1 MNSVTTAIKSKPLK
15 VGIWVVVH
23 AILLALGLLCPWNVE
38 TDLYSILP
46 DSSEFKN
53 VSAAEKALSGRTMRN
68 ISLLLGHEN
77 FEVAKVAAETV
88 NAEFASDSAFESVRF
103 LVDAGALKETRN
115 FLYDHRLVL
124 QGPEVRN
131 ALLQGDEECLK
142 NAAMEKIYGVFS
154 MADLSHLDEDPF
166 LLGEQSFD
174 FFTLNNPLMSG
185 KFSIRDGMLVATDSD
200 VFDGPNKKNAAD
212 SAKSINYI
220 MWSAALSNNT
230 SALAADGHVLARLDR
245 TLDSLQN
252 ALPGLKVAKS
262 GVPFHSFES
271 SKNAQSEV
279 AWISGISLV
288 LIFALLVFV
297 YRSAL
302 PIVATLLSIGVAIAA
317 ALSGTWL
324 LFGSIHVFTF
334 VFGTSVIGVSID
346 YAIHFFTE
354 RHGIF
359 KGLLLG
365 FMTTELSYFALT
377 FAGFD
382 LLKQMA
388 VFSLI
393 GLASSFLTIVLLF
406 PSVLREREL
415 PINTPRKMLDTYD
428 NLLMNRSP
436 WRVRI
441 MLVVFVAVLLPGIY
455 KLNVQTDMGSVYTMS
470 EQLKA
475 SEILNARL
483 NDLGIS
489 PNYFIVEGNTA
500 QEVLER
506 EESLKLRLDSARK
519 DSLLKDYL
527 ATSTYVPSLKTQ
539 HETFKAVQ
547 KLGDAMGSVKSP
559 GENSDFVTLDSGL
572 PVFSKNILD
581 MLWIG
586 EVNGK
591 FYSAVMPLHP
601 TKNFNMQKWSDAE
614 HGIYAV
620 NKMENINGALTDLS
634 RKALMLVACAYVLVF
649 FILTIVYR
657 WRIAVSVIRAP
668 VVGCLFL
675 AAVFGY
681 CDIAF
686 NFFAIVGVILTLGI
700 GIDYALFFREG
711 GPKNYATALSV
722 MLSAAT
728 TLISFGSLAFSGF
741 IPVSTFGFATLL
753 GISCCFLLAPL
764 SQKKS
769 NIGS

>member
-1 MNSVTTAIKSKPLK
+1 MNSATTVTKRKPLK
-15 VGIWVVVH
+15 VGIWVVIH
-23 AILLALGLLCPWNVE
+23 ATLLLLGLCCKWNVE

-53 VSAAEKALSGRTMRN
+53 VSAAEKALSGRTMQN

-77 FEVAKVAAETV
+77 FETAKVAAESV
-88 NAEFASDSAFESVRF
+88 NSSFASDSAFESVRF

-131 ALLQGDEECLK
+131 ALLQGDEEYLK

-154 MADLSHLDEDPF
+154 MADLSHLDEDPY

-185 KFSIRDGMLVATDSD
+185 KFSIRDDMLVATD
-200 VFDGPNKKNAAD
+200 VFESAGEKNTAD
-212 SAKSINYI
+212 SAKPIHYI
-220 MWSAALSNNT
+220 MWSAVLSSNT
-230 SALAADGHVLARLDR
+230 SALAADGHVLGRLNK

-271 SKNAQSEV
+271 SQNAQSEV

-288 LIFALLVFV
+288 LIFALLLFV

-382 LLKQMA
+382 LLRQMA

-436 WRVRI
+436 WRVRVL
-441 MLVVFVAVLLPGIY
+441 LVAFVAVLLPGIF

-475 SEILNARL
+475 SEVLNARL

-489 PNYFIVEGNTA
+489 PNYFIVEGKTI

-527 ATSTYVPSLKTQ
+527 AASTYVPSLKTQ
-539 HETFKAVQ
+539 HETYEAAK
-547 KLGDAMGSVKSP
+547 KLGSSSENP
-559 GENSDFVTLDSGL
+559 GFVTFESEL

-586 EVNGK
+586 KVNGM

-601 TKNFNMQKWSDAE
+601 AKEFHIQEWSDVD
-614 HGIYAV
+614 HGIFAV
-620 NKMENINGALTDLS
+620 NKMENINGALTELS
-634 RKALMLVACAYVLVF
+634 RKALLLVACAYVLVLI
-649 FILTIVYR
+649 ILTMVYK
-657 WRIAVSVIRAP
+657 WRVAISVIRAP
-668 VVGCLFL
+668 VIGCLFL

-681 CDIAF
+681 CGIAF

-711 GPKNYATALSV
+711 GQKNYATALSV

-753 GISCCFLLAPL
+753 GISCCFLLTPL